1 LPPRGLGQ
9 GIVSTRTSSLEEAGG
24 TLISKLGAR
33 EYLELKAAMSNTSP
47 KNFSRIILVIVAFAS
62 LAIASMSRMPK
73 LLSDFDQPVYLT
85 IAYDIDRYGVFSNG
99 IFNQSDGT
107 HTTPK
112 AGMFVAPGYPALVL
126 AMMKLD
132 PRFAEA
138 VACSVEAARDD
149 NESAECEAYAAPI
162 HILHAF
168 LLALGVLAIAQSGA
182 LIFGS
187 ARIFWLAGVLATG
200 SLAAEADLF
209 SFIMTESTTV
219 SLYSIFALFA
229 VLAWKA
235 SRIRYFALAGLFLGL
250 LCLTRPSF
258 VVLIPVTL
266 VLIVVNRRWCVH
278 KKSPSVW
285 TQMLVFATACL
296 IVLGPWLVRNS
307 ISVGKWGLTEEY
319 GSAVLIER
327 FAFNDM
333 TTWEMMLIFPYCTPG
348 IGDLAFDQV
357 YGRDSMHRFVYHTRD
372 SFFHVGRGRRDTL
385 VKECGRL
392 DPLIAGIVRD
402 EMRRNWWRHL
412 LVSIP
417 LGWCGM
423 WVGWLWSV
431 LLFPLFG
438 WACVRAARQSH
449 PLLLLYAA
457 PAAVMLCFH
466 AVAANQSTR
475 YNLILIGPFSVGAA
489 WIISET
495 MRNARW
501 RSQSLAPRP

>member
-1 LPPRGLGQ
+1 M
-9 GIVSTRTSSLEEAGG
+9 
-24 TLISKLGAR
+24 
-33 EYLELKAAMSNTSP
+33 MSDISP
-47 KNFSRIILVIVAFAS
+47 KNFCRIILVTAAFAS
-62 LAIASMSRMPK
+62 LAAAMMSRMPK

-85 IAYDIDRYGVFSNG
+85 IAYDIDRYRVFSNG
-99 IFNQSDGT
+99 IFNQGDGT
-107 HTTPK
+107 RTTPK
-112 AGMFVAPGYPALVL
+112 AGMFVAPVYPAFVL
-126 AMMKLD
+126 AVMKLD
-132 PRFAEA
+132 PRFAQA
-138 VACSVEAARDD
+138 VACSVEATRDD
-149 NESAECEAYAAPI
+149 NESVECEAYATPI
-162 HILHAF
+162 HVLHAF

-187 ARIFWLAGVLATG
+187 ARVFWLAGVLATG
-200 SLAAEADLF
+200 SLCAEADLF
-209 SFIMTESTTV
+209 SFIMTESTAV

-229 VLAWKA
+229 VLAWKT
-235 SRIRYFALAGLFLGL
+235 SRIRYLALAGIFLGL

-266 VLIVVNRRWCVH
+266 ILIVLSGRRCVH
-278 KKSPSVW
+278 KKSTSLW

-296 IVLGPWLVRNS
+296 IVLGPWLVRNY

-333 TTWEMMLIFPYCTPG
+333 TTSEMMLAFPYCTPG
-348 IGDLAFDQV
+348 IGDLAFDQL
-357 YGRDSMHRFVYHTRD
+357 YGKDSMHRFVYHTRD
-372 SFFHVGRGRRDTL
+372 SFFHLGRGRRDTL
-385 VKECGRL
+385 VKEYGRL
-392 DPLIAGIVRD
+392 DPLIAGIVLD

-423 WVGWLWSV
+423 WVGWLWS
-431 LLFPLFG
+431 LLLVPLSG
-438 WACVRAARQSH
+438 CACVRAVRQPR

-489 WIISET
+489 WIISEA
-495 MRNARW
+495 MRNVRW
-501 RSQSLAPRP
+501 RTRKLPV